1 MSAAPLEVVQK
12 LADAQ
17 DVEIRRLTARVAV
30 LEAELERIGRAAV
43 EHHGETECD
52 VAQAGFNHLRALAA
66 RAGRT
71 T

>member
-17 DVEIRRLTARVAV
+17 DAEIERLTARVAR
-30 LEAELERIGRAAV
+30 LEAELQHLITVAV
-43 EHHGETECD
+43 GHHGETDCD
-52 VAQAGFNHLRALAA
+52 VAQAGFNHIRALCARAA
-66 RAGRT
+66 RT